1 MIAIA
6 AVLTLGIGSYILLS
20 NEVDE
25 TKKESAELLKQREVL
40 MGKSKETLEKSRKFL
55 EEGDEAQ
62 AQIYCDSTD
71 MYIKAIEEIDKQL
84 DELLN

>member
-1 MIAIA
+1 MIVIA